1 MKALIGRVHPAD
13 LIPTGSQQDT
23 VSAEHATI
31 EQTAEPGIWLL
42 TDIGSSNGTFVKTQG
57 QWVRLTPRVPV
68 KVASDTVLRF
78 GFAETSIGDLLR
90 QRTPKQA
97 KATKQA
103 PPAKPSSAGGAE
115 PGDYLRDPLTGK
127 VRFIPSRRR

>member
-1 MKALIGRVHPAD
+1 MKALIGRIHPAD
-13 LIPTGSQQDT
+13 LIPTGAQQDT

-42 TDIGSSNGTFVKTQG
+42 TDIGSSNGTFVKAQG

-68 KVASDTVLRF
+68 KVASDTILRF
-78 GFAETSIGDLLR
+78 GFAETSIGELLR
-90 QRTPKQA
+90 QRSPKQA
-97 KATKQA
+97 KTTKQA
-103 PPAKPSSAGGAE
+103 SPAKPSSSSGAE

-127 VRFIPSRRR
+127 VRFIPARRR